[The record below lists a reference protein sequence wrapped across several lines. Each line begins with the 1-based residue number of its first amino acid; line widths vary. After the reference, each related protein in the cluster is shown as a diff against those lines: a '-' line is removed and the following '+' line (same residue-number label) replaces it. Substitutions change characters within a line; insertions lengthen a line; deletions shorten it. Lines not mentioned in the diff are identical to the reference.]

1 LKNIRPVIAISAT
14 KQIAEQIRD
23 AIVSGEFQKGDRL
36 PTETELAASFG
47 VSRPTIR
54 EALKRLAAQNLI
66 RSRRGPTGG
75 TFVTNFQIVDASENI
90 VSSTML
96 MMSLGS
102 MNVTDII
109 EVRRFMELECCH
121 LAMRNWDEDIA
132 SKIEQALYALEN
144 PQLSDR
150 EFCDADV
157 SFHRTIVNASGNKML
172 EYLMYGVIESL
183 VPVMNMIIV
192 HVRDRSD
199 IVNLYKSLNRA
210 LSGTDESGVV
220 KILNELMIY
229 LSNKIT
235 EAQALQQ
242 NRLPNTSK

>member
-1 LKNIRPVIAISAT
+1 
-14 KQIAEQIRD
+14 
-23 AIVSGEFQKGDRL
+23 
-36 PTETELAASFG
+36 
-47 VSRPTIR
+47 
-54 EALKRLAAQNLI
+54 
-66 RSRRGPTGG
+66 
-75 TFVTNFQIVDASENI
+75 
-90 VSSTML
+90 M
-96 MMSLGS
+96 
-102 MNVTDII
+102 
-109 EVRRFMELECCH
+109 
-121 LAMRNWDEDIA
+121 
-132 SKIEQALYALEN
+132 
-144 PQLSDR
+144 SDR
-150 EFCDADV
+150 ELCDADV

-199 IVNLYKSLNRA
+199 IINLYRSLNGA

>member
-1 LKNIRPVIAISAT
+1 MKDIRPVIAISAT

-36 PTETELAASFG
+36 PTETELATSFG

-75 TFVTNFQIVDASENI
+75 TFVSNFQIVDASENI

-102 MNVTDII
+102 MNIPDII

-121 LAMRNWDEDIA
+121 LAMRNWDEDVA
-132 SKIEQALYALEN
+132 TRIEQALYALEN
-144 PQLSDR
+144 PELSDR

-157 SFHRTIVNASGNKML
+157 KFHRTIVNASGNKML

-192 HVRDRSD
+192 YVRDRSD
-199 IVNLYKSLNRA
+199 IINFYKGLNSA
-210 LSGTDESGVV
+210 LLATDESRVV
-220 KILNELMIY
+220 KILNDLMIY
-229 LSNKIT
+229 LSNKIK

-242 NRLPNTSK
+242 KRIPDTNK